1 MEAREYLEN
10 LLHTRKEIDDWI
22 AGKASPWKKGYI
34 RYDGELGWLFR
45 SGRFQDGVD
54 GSTST
59 YNFDDLGPRRLI
71 SYRDKSCRINT
82 YGDSFTECHQVSDG
96 ETWQEVLSAHLCEP
110 IRNYG
115 VGGYSVYQAYLRMMR
130 EEIKTPAEYII
141 FNIYDDDH
149 YRNLNGLGKPS
160 RPYVKVNPAKGEFVE
175 FKNPYPTP
183 ESLYNQCD
191 VDHVYETF
199 RNDFVLKIR
208 LILDC
213 PHQDGENLQK
223 ILEDGIISENLKDS
237 YDDIGDLASLDR
249 PHRDGETLQK
259 ILENGNILENI
270 KGCYDDI
277 GDLAS
282 KHGIEASITSGEG
295 LVKTASLLYDRAAI
309 FASMRIVEK
318 VEDFAAENGK
328 KVLYVLSFRSGSLAK
343 KVNEGC
349 RFDQDFVDF
358 LKSRQLPFIDLME
371 AHMAEFAK
379 FNTSIEDYL
388 QPYYIGH
395 YTPLG
400 NFFQAFA
407 VKDRL
412 VDMLEPKPISYRD
425 DEEN

>member
-1 MEAREYLEN
+1 MEAREFLEKFVY
-10 LLHTRKEIDDWI
+10 TRKDVDDWI
-22 AGKASPWKKGYI
+22 AGRTSPWMGYI

-45 SGRFQDGVD
+45 SGQFKDGVD

-59 YNFDDLGPRRLI
+59 YNFDDLGPRQLI

-130 EEIKTPAEYII
+130 EEIETPTEYII

-160 RPYVKVNPAKGEFVE
+160 RPYVRANPATGEFLE
-175 FKNPYPTP
+175 CKNPYPTP

-199 RNDFVLKIR
+199 RDDFVLKIR
-208 LILDC
+208 LVLDR
-213 PHQDGENLQK
+213 PHQDGEPLQK
-223 ILEDGIISENLKDS
+223 VLEDGNITENLKDS
-237 YDDIGDLASLDR
+237 YDDIVELAL
-249 PHRDGETLQK
+249 
-259 ILENGNILENI
+259 
-270 KGCYDDI
+270 
-277 GDLAS
+277 
-282 KHGIEASITSGEG
+282 KHGIEVQITSGEE

-318 VEDFAAENGK
+318 VEEFAAENGK
-328 KVLYVLSFRSGSLAK
+328 KVLYVLSFRSGSIAK

-358 LKSRQLPFIDLME
+358 LDSRGLPYIDLME
-371 AHMAEFAK
+371 AHLAEFAK
-379 FNTSIEDYL
+379 FNSSIEEYL
-388 QPYYIGH
+388 QRYYIGH

-407 VKDRL
+407 IKDGL